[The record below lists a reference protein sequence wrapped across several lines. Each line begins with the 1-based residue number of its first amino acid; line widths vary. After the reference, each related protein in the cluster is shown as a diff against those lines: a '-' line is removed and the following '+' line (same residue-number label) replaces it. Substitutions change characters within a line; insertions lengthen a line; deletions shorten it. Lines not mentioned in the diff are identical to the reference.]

1 MKTNQLLIRVYRRS
15 SAAIGFLSAPRYP
28 SATTGLTSRPMPST
42 CTAASS
48 PGSSHRGGLRAKPTP
63 AGVPVEI
70 RSPGSRVITLE
81 RNAISWGTPKIR
93 LLVLEL
99 CISSPLRVSEMA
111 SLCGSSISSAVTMT
125 GPMGA
130 NVSNVFPMV
139 HWLVGV
145 FLVLRRLIFMGVAL
159 PQISSTGVA
168 VALSLPLWL
177 GMDMSGHDSQSA
189 HVLAFAG
196 SIAFTLMAILVLAFL
211 ERRGR
216 GLPEGR
222 LGTAYVVAAA
232 LSILLLSK
240 NRYAELGW
248 LDLMKGEII
257 TVSNFDLTLT
267 AIALA
272 VVLIVLGLFHKE
284 LMLVSFDRTLAV
296 TLHKNVVFWDA
307 LTYLLIGFTVS
318 KIGRAPCTVTREMSV

>member
-1 MKTNQLLIRVYRRS
+1 METLRQILSPDFLLRNSVYTS
-15 SAAIGFLSAPRYP
+15 VIIGFACP
-28 SATTGLTSRPMPST
+28 
-42 CTAASS
+42 
-48 PGSSHRGGLRAKPTP
+48 
-63 AGVPVEI
+63 
-70 RSPGSRVITLE
+70 
-81 RNAISWGTPKIR
+81 
-93 LLVLEL
+93 
-99 CISSPLRVSEMA
+99 
-111 SLCGSSISSAVTMT
+111 
-125 GPMGA
+125 
-130 NVSNVFPMV
+130 
-139 HWLVGV
+139 LVGL

-177 GMDMSGHDSQSA
+177 GMDLNGHDSQNA
-189 HVLAFAG
+189 HVLAFTG
-196 SIAFTLMAILVLAFL
+196 SIAFTLIAILVLAFL

-248 LDLMKGEII
+248 LDLMKGEVI
-257 TVSNFDLTLT
+257 TISNFDLTLT

-296 TLHKNVVFWDA
+296 TLRKNVVFWDA

-318 KIGRAPCTVTREMSV
+318 MAVLSVGPLISFGFLLIPPLTAHLFARTMRQFTIFASLIGGVASFIGFWIAYQWDWPVGPTDVVSLGIIYALGFAIKQLTLLFRTKSPV